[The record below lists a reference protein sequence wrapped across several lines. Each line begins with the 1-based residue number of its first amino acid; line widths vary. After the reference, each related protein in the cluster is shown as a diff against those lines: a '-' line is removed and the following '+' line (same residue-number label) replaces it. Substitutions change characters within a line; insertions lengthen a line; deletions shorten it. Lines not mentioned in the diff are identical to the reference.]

1 MTSDHPHPHVRF
13 IDVVKEYPGR
23 RRLFGLREGSLES
36 AHRALD
42 AVTFDIP
49 KGSVLGVVGY
59 SGAGKSTLVRL
70 INALDTPTAGSVV
83 VDGTDLTRLSEIQLQ
98 KVRRGIGMVFQH
110 FNLFASRTV
119 AGNVAY
125 PLRIAGRPRAEIE
138 ARVVELLEFVGLAD
152 KARSYPSQL
161 SGGQKQRVGIAR
173 ALAGGP
179 TLLLADE
186 ATSALDP
193 ETTADILRLLT
204 RINAEFG
211 TTIVVITH
219 EMSVVREIC
228 DSVVVM
234 DGGRVV
240 EHSSAYEVFAAPRT
254 EAGRSFVATASKG
267 APTPEALRRLRER
280 YPGTIVSVRI
290 DDSFGSSDVTRIL
303 EGHGVTGT
311 VVYGDVAEVQNRPL
325 GTLTYE
331 LTGDPGAVAAAVTA
345 LEGGGRATALEGG
358 GRATALAA
366 HGSDGEAA

>member
-1 MTSDHPHPHVRF
+1 MTSDIPHPHVRF
-13 IDVVKEYPGR
+13 VDVVKEYPGR
-23 RRLFGLREGSLES
+23 RRLFGLRAGSPDT

-42 AVTFDIP
+42 TVTFDIP
-49 KGSVLGVVGY
+49 RGSVLGVVGY

-70 INALDTPTAGSVV
+70 INALETPTSGSVV
-83 VDGTDLTRLSEIQLQ
+83 VDGTDLTRLGEARLQ
-98 KVRRGIGMVFQH
+98 KVRRGSGMVFQH

-125 PLRIAGRPRAEIE
+125 PLRVAGRPRAEVE
-138 ARVVELLEFVGLAD
+138 ARVAELLEFVGLAD

-173 ALAGGP
+173 ALAGAP

-193 ETTADILRLLT
+193 ETTAEILRLLT
-204 RINAEFG
+204 RINEEFG
-211 TTIVVITH
+211 TTVVVITH
-219 EMSVVREIC
+219 EMAVVREIC

-240 EHSSAYEVFAAPRT
+240 EHSSAYDVFAAPKT
-254 EAGRSFVATASKG
+254 DAGRSFVATASKG
-267 APTPEALRRLRER
+267 APTPEALQRLRER
-280 YPGTIVSVRI
+280 YPGTIVTVRI
-290 DDSFGSSDVTRIL
+290 DDSFGSPDVTRIL
-303 EGHGVTGT
+303 DRHGVTGT

-331 LTGDPGAVAAAVTA
+331 LTGESEAVAAAAAA
-345 LEGGGRATALEGG
+345 LADGGRAT
-358 GRATALAA
+358 TLAVA
-366 HGSDGEAA
+366 GADEVAA

>member
-1 MTSDHPHPHVRF
+1 MSSDHPHPHVRF

-23 RRLFGLREGSLES
+23 RRLLGLRAGSPES

-70 INALDTPTAGSVV
+70 INALDTPTSGSVV

-125 PLRIAGRPRAEIE
+125 PLRVAGHPRAQVD
-138 ARVVELLEFVGLAD
+138 ARVSELLEFVGLAD

-173 ALAGGP
+173 ALAAAP

-193 ETTADILRLLT
+193 ETTTDILRLLT
-204 RINAEFG
+204 RINEEFG

-240 EHSSAYEVFAAPRT
+240 EHSSAYDVFAAPRT

-280 YPGTIVSVRI
+280 HPGTIVSVRI
-290 DDSFGSSDVTRIL
+290 DESFGSPDLARVL
-303 EGHGVTGT
+303 DDHGVTGT

-331 LTGDPGAVAAAVTA
+331 LTGHAASVAAAA
-345 LEGGGRATALEGG
+345 ADLARDGRATVL
-358 GRATALAA
+358 ATNGSNEVAA
-366 HGSDGEAA
+366 